1 MSASPYSAIA
11 SYAKRAA
18 LALTLCAAMFW
29 LAGKS
34 ASAQPRQT
42 PLTTGQDAN
51 SPSTAAAA
59 SPNSQNQ
66 AADKKSAV
74 KPHHVFT
81 NDDLSTHAPML
92 TDPAAQRRLDELNQ
106 CNDKC
111 FDEILTESVRT
122 FQYPYPRNER
132 EKEKM
137 QDALLSTLDD
147 LRGDPEWQKRL
158 AHAVAA
164 KYAYC
169 AAQREY
175 TQRPSDADGNDRTIS
190 HSDLK
195 TKQEEKENANQAG
208 GSYNAAVS
216 ALLDYRWS
224 SKPGPLKAAAMVHQY
239 LSILTE
245 QCVQA
250 PDVDP

>member
-1 MSASPYSAIA
+1 MSALSDSRLAQ
-11 SYAKRAA
+11 YAKRAA
-18 LALTLCAAMFW
+18 LGLTLFAAILW
-29 LAGKS
+29 LAGS
-34 ASAQPRQT
+34 ASAWPPQT
-42 PLTTGQDAN
+42 PPTSGQGAN
-51 SPSTAAAA
+51 NSSTAAAG
-59 SPNSQNQ
+59 SPDSQSQ
-66 AADKKSAV
+66 SGDKKPAV
-74 KPHHVFT
+74 KPRHIFT
-81 NDDLSTHAPML
+81 NDDLSTHAPPL
-92 TDPAAQRRLDELNQ
+92 TDPAAQRRLDELNE

-111 FDEILTESVRT
+111 FDQITSDAVRT

-169 AAQREY
+169 AARREY
-175 TQRPSDADGNDRTIS
+175 VQHPADADGSDRTVS
-190 HSDLK
+190 HADLEAGEYEQK
-195 TKQEEKENANQAG
+195 NADQAG

-239 LSILTE
+239 LSIVTE
-245 QCVQA
+245 QCVQ
-250 PDVDP
+250 PPNVDP